1 MRDDSAQQGC
11 LLAPCFQLSVK
22 KVLRSLELV
31 SEDVDHG

>member
-1 MRDDSAQQGC
+1 MRDDSAQQR
-11 LLAPCFQLSVK
+11 LPPCFQLSV